1 MVLKSLSLYLLFT
14 CTLTETSAAFSAC
27 LITRLSTEAE
37 NTGWPALGAKNAKVK
52 GQSAYQP
59 AVNTHVSDKPF

>member
-27 LITRLSTEAE
+27 LITRTEAE

-59 AVNTHVSDKPF
+59 AVNTHVNDKPF